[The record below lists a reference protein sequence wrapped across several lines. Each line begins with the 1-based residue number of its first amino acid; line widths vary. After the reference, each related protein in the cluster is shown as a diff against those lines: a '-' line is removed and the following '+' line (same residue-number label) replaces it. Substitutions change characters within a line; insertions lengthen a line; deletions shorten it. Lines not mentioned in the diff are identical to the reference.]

1 MIRAIEDN
9 KMPKE
14 IVAESGLC
22 PDCIHSPYFV
32 GEFVEYMRAYDEAKH
47 KGICLYVLSLKP

>member
-1 MIRAIEDN
+1 MAIEDN

-14 IVAESGLC
+14 TVAESGIC
-22 PDCIHSPYFV
+22 SDCIHSLYFV